1 MKIEIKFMVTF
12 MALALSIFTAISVC
26 AASEDPY
33 QAVIDKLNKEYSMDI
48 HFMNSEELRTYS
60 MEKQQKIDITPE
72 EFEKNLREQI
82 IENNRAKAE
91 ANEKFAELEEKDII
105 ESGSGVC
112 KPKNTTRW
120 SFGQAVECRK
130 RIIERRLWVNR
141 NESVK
146 VFL

>member
-1 MKIEIKFMVTF
+1 MKIKIKLMVTF
-12 MALALSIFTAISVC
+12 MALVLSIFTAISVS

-33 QAVIDKLNKEYSMDI
+33 QAVIDKLNKEYSM
-48 HFMNSEELRTYS
+48 
-60 MEKQQKIDITPE
+60 DITPE

-91 ANEKFAELEEKDII
+91 ADKKFAELEAKDII

-112 KPKNTTRW
+112 KPTNTIRW

-130 RIIERRLWVNR
+130 RIIERRLWDNR
-141 NESVK
+141 NDPKPSS
-146 VFL
+146 

>member
-1 MKIEIKFMVTF
+1 MKIKIKLMVTF
-12 MALALSIFTAISVC
+12 MALVLSIFTAISVS

-33 QAVIDKLNKEYSMDI
+33 QAVIDKLNKEYSMD
-48 HFMNSEELRTYS
+48 MNSEEFCVYS

-91 ANEKFAELEEKDII
+91 ADKKFAELEAKDII

-112 KPKNTTRW
+112 KPTNTTRW
-120 SFGQAVECRK
+120 SFGQAVKCRK

-141 NESVK
+141 NDPKPS
-146 VFL
+146 F

>member
-1 MKIEIKFMVTF
+1 MKIKIKLMVTF
-12 MALALSIFTAISVC
+12 MALVLSIFTAISVS

-48 HFMNSEELRTYS
+48 HFMNSEEFCVYS

-72 EFEKNLREQI
+72 EFEKNLWEH
-82 IENNRAKAE
+82 
-91 ANEKFAELEEKDII
+91 II

-141 NESVK
+141 NDPKPSS
-146 VFL
+146 